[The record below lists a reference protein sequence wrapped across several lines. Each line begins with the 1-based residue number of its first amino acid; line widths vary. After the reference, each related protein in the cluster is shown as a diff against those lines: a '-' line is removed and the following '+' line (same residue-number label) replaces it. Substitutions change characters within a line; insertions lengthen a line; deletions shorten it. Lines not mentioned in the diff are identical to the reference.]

1 MKWRPIVVFFLL
13 ELIAPVASGVEAGDP
28 APAWR
33 SENIAGQEVIFPG
46 PSGRQ
51 VTVLVFW
58 ATWCNYCRAFMPYLA
73 AIQEEYS
80 HKNVQVLAV
89 NAKEDDGEDESGAE
103 DPRSYMDRNGY
114 GLVTV
119 LNGDAIAA
127 AYAVEFIPGL
137 FVVDASG
144 MIIYRRGWTELPAG
158 RKVAEFW
165 DEQVRSVLNV
175 ALE

>member
-1 MKWRPIVVFFLL
+1 
-13 ELIAPVASGVEAGDP
+13 
-28 APAWR
+28 
-33 SENIAGQEVIFPG
+33 
-46 PSGRQ
+46 
-51 VTVLVFW
+51 
-58 ATWCNYCRAFMPYLA
+58 
-73 AIQEEYS
+73 
-80 HKNVQVLAV
+80 VLAV

>member
-1 MKWRPIVVFFLL
+1 MKWRQAVVFFLL
-13 ELIAPVASGVEAGDP
+13 VLIAPVALSVEAGDP

-33 SENIAGQEVIFPG
+33 GENLTGQEVVFPDT
-46 PSGRQ
+46 SDKQ
-51 VTVLVFW
+51 VTVLMFW

-73 AIQEEYS
+73 AIEEEYR

-89 NAKEDDGEDESGAE
+89 NAKEDDGEDDPTAKE
-103 DPRSYMDRNGY
+103 PRSYMGRHGY

-119 LNGDAIAA
+119 LNGDAIAE
-127 AYAVEFIPGL
+127 AYAVEYIPGL
-137 FVVDASG
+137 FVVDANG

-158 RKVAEFW
+158 RQVAEFW
-165 DEQVRSVLNV
+165 DEKVRSVLNA